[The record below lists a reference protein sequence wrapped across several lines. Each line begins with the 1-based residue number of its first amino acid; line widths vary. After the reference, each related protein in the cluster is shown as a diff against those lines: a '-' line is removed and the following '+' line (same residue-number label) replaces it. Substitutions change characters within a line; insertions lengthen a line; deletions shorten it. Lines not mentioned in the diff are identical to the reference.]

1 MNRIYLDNNA
11 TTPLLPQVI
20 DVMTHCLR
28 ENFGNPSSDH
38 FFGEQA
44 RRSVDVAR
52 ERVAALLS
60 CPEQAI
66 VFTSGGTESNNS
78 AILGAAAAQPAKKHI
93 ITSVVEHT
101 SVLTPIRFL
110 ARRHG
115 YEVDMLGV
123 DQDGMLD
130 MHTLSR
136 ALRPETLLVSLMA
149 ANNETGVC
157 WPLETISAICRD
169 HGCLFHCDAAQYA
182 GKAPIDLSRISV
194 DLLTVAA
201 HKFHGPKGIGALY
214 IKRGTPLEPFVIGAG
229 QEGGRR
235 GGTENVPAL
244 AGFGEACRLA
254 AEEMDARSA
263 RLRQLTARLE
273 TEITRRIPDIRVNGK
288 NAPRLANTLNISFR
302 GCAANSMI
310 QELDMR
316 GIAVSAHSA
325 CHSGELDPSHVLAAM
340 MVPEDYLHGALRI
353 SMGAAN
359 TADDIDALL
368 AILPGIVEKSRTLGL

>member
-20 DVMTHCLR
+20 DVMTHCLQKT
-28 ENFGNPSSDH
+28 FGNPSSDH

-44 RRSVDVAR
+44 RLSVDLAR

-60 CPEQAI
+60 CSEQTI

-93 ITSVVEHT
+93 VTSAVEHT
-101 SVLTPIRFL
+101 SVLAPIRFL
-110 ARRHG
+110 ASRHG
-115 YEVDMLGV
+115 YAVDILGV
-123 DQDGMLD
+123 DEDGMLD
-130 MHTLSR
+130 MDDLAR
-136 ALRPETLLVSLMA
+136 ALRPDTLLVSLMA

-157 WPLETISAICRD
+157 WPLDTISAICRD
-169 HGCLFHCDAAQYA
+169 LGCLFHCDAAQYV
-182 GKAPIDLSRISV
+182 GKAFLDLSRMSV

-214 IKRGTPLEPFVIGAG
+214 VKRGTPLEPFVLGAG

-254 AEEMDARSA
+254 TEEMDARTA
-263 RLRQLTARLE
+263 HIRQLTARLE
-273 TEITRRIPDIRVNGK
+273 TEITRRIPDVRVNGK
-288 NAPRLANTLNISFR
+288 NAPRLANTLNVSFR

-325 CHSGELDPSHVLAAM
+325 CHSGDLDPSHVLAAM
-340 MVPEDYLHGALRI
+340 RVPEDFLHGALRI
-353 SMGAAN
+353 SIGATN

-368 AILPGIVEKSRTLGL
+368 AILPGIVEKSRALGL

>member
-340 MVPEDYLHGALRI
+340 MVPEDYLHGTLRI

-368 AILPGIVEKSRTLGL
+368 AILPGIVEKSRALGL

>member
-28 ENFGNPSSDH
+28 ENFGNPSSNH

-340 MVPEDYLHGALRI
+340 MVPEDYLHGTLRI

-368 AILPGIVEKSRTLGL
+368 AILPGIVEKSRALGL